1 MIRTV
6 ICFIYF
12 WLYLLFTLPELCW
25 VKYLR
30 WRGRQAERERIIFS
44 RAGKWARS
52 LIRMAGGEIII
63 TGQEN
68 VPMSGPVLFIVN
80 HQGYFDIP
88 GLLGFIAKPK
98 AFLAKAELKIVPIL
112 SSWMKEMNCVFIKRE
127 RLKQSRSALEHCAR
141 LLKESLSLVVFP
153 EGTRSKSS
161 RLGEFKTGA
170 FKLALQ
176 TGVPIVPVA
185 LDGTYKLLEQ
195 QGWLLRPATIQVRIA
210 PPVLPVKDTDPREL
224 TAKIRQI
231 IAENLQEP
239 SNT

>member
-6 ICFIYF
+6 ICLSISGFISFLPCLSYAGQVF
-12 WLYLLFTLPELCW
+12 KMAGPPSRTGTDHLFP
-25 VKYLR
+25 
-30 WRGRQAERERIIFS
+30 
-44 RAGKWARS
+44 AGKWARS

-88 GLLGFIAKPK
+88 VLLGFIAKPK

-195 QGWLLRPATIQVRIA
+195 QGWLLRPATIQVR
-210 PPVLPVKDTDPREL
+210 LPR
-224 TAKIRQI
+224 
-231 IAENLQEP
+231 P
-239 SNT
+239 SCR